1 MELEQGKSHDVSH
14 HKVGITSV
22 YEAGGTRLASVVVLD
37 PGTRRET
44 PLRLQVGDTM
54 QVGTDRYKVTQIEP
68 AAGARKGSI
77 TIQKA

>member
-1 MELEQGKSHDVSH
+1 MELEQGKAHDVSQ

-37 PGTRRET
+37 PSTRRET
-44 PLRLQVGDTM
+44 PHRLQVGDTM
-54 QVGTDRYKVTQIEP
+54 QVGTDRYKITKIDA
-68 AAGARKGSI
+68 AAGSKKGSI